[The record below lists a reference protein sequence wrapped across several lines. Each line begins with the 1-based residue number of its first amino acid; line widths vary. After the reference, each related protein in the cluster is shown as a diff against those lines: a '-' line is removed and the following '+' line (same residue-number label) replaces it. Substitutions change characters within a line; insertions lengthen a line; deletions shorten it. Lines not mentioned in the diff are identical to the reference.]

1 MTRRSEHDFPDVMK
15 ALRIIA
21 TTFAAALCALG
32 LSVGAALAEG
42 DTPPAKAGQ
51 AAPSG
56 ICFLHD
62 L

>member
-1 MTRRSEHDFPDVMK
+1 MSKFGM
-15 ALRIIA
+15 ISA
-21 TTFAAALCALG
+21 TLVATLCALG

-42 DTPPAKAGQ
+42 ETPPAKAGQ
-51 AAPSG
+51 AAPRG

>member
-1 MTRRSEHDFPDVMK
+1 MK

-21 TTFAAALCALG
+21 MTTAAALCALG
-32 LSVGAALAEG
+32 LSVGAALADG